1 MIAME
6 DETVCGSTPH
16 GLSIKMRHRLKLSN
30 EFSLNPNQKWRSRCG
45 IRLHLLASSAKRK
58 LSCPAMCCV
67 VGCHNPISR
76 RISEAQGPR
85 PQRIAI
91 VSYGAGGPE
100 EGGWA
105 LPEIWSVGSSARSR
119 DLSLPQSSLLFLHA
133 RLRLRVD
140 FHFILANNSPDRYS
154 GI

>member
-85 PQRIAI
+85 GSQ
-91 VSYGAGGPE
+91 SYRMEQGVPKRGPGHYPRYDLWGRQHDLE
-100 EGGWA
+100 ISVFLRPPSFSSMLVFVFA
-105 LPEIWSVGSSARSR
+105 LIFISF
-119 DLSLPQSSLLFLHA
+119 SLIIRPTDIQA
-133 RLRLRVD
+133 
-140 FHFILANNSPDRYS
+140 
-154 GI
+154 

>member
-1 MIAME
+1 ME

-91 VSYGAGGPE
+91 VSYGAGGPQRRGAGHYPRYDLWGRQHDLE
-100 EGGWA
+100 ISVFLSPPSFSSMLVFVFA
-105 LPEIWSVGSSARSR
+105 LIFISF
-119 DLSLPQSSLLFLHA
+119 SLIIRPTDIQA
-133 RLRLRVD
+133 
-140 FHFILANNSPDRYS
+140 
-154 GI
+154 

>member
-1 MIAME
+1 MR

-100 EGGWA
+100 DGG
-105 LPEIWSVGSSARSR
+105 LGTTRDMICGVVSTISRS
-119 DLSLPQSSLLFLHA
+119 QSSSVLPPFPPCSSSSS
-133 RLRLRVD
+133 R
-140 FHFILANNSPDRYS
+140 
-154 GI
+154 